1 MEISTEP
8 PDMMA
13 KKAAG
18 GGGGGGGGGQGEAT
32 SLPRKTAKRHQ
43 LFGS

>member
-13 KKAAG
+13 KKAA
-18 GGGGGGGGGQGEAT
+18 GGGGGGGQGEAT

-43 LFGS
+43 LFGF